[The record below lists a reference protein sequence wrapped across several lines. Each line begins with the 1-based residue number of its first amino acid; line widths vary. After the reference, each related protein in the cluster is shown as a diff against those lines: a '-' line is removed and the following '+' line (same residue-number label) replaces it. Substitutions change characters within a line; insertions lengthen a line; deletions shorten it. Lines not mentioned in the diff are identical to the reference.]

1 MTLTGFEN
9 APRTMHVG
17 ADMPFRLMN
26 VFHGAGVQLVN
37 DQLGLFTHQRLA
49 LQYALKL
56 NLLGGTLSTGVQF
69 GVVSEK
75 FRGSGVDT
83 ETQNDPAFTRSD
95 VNYGPGCRTVL
106 YPSELVCRRI
116 GNARYRTGG
125 GTGRSL
131 HPEDQSG
138 VLFDRRIQ
146 Y

>member
-1 MTLTGFEN
+1 MVLKVQAQQEPHFAHYWAMEPSFNPGAVGKQNVINVTGAYAMTLTGFEN

-69 GVVSEK
+69 GVVS
-75 FRGSGVDT
+75 
-83 ETQNDPAFTRSD
+83 
-95 VNYGPGCRTVL
+95 
-106 YPSELVCRRI
+106 
-116 GNARYRTGG
+116 
-125 GTGRSL
+125 
-131 HPEDQSG
+131 
-138 VLFDRRIQ
+138 
-146 Y
+146 